1 MNADASDLAAI
12 RGRLQEQ
19 GVALFRFDD
28 GPVHSYPY
36 DTPWL
41 ADPAFNALYDRV
53 RSNTLVDRTRCHAL
67 YQLLAQLE
75 SVPGQMLEVG
85 TWRGGTAGIIASQL
99 PDRTLYVADTFTGVV
114 KSSPWEHY
122 QDGAHSDTSV
132 ESVQA
137 FLTQDLE
144 LRNVVILQGV
154 FPDESGGAVEDTD
167 FCFVHIDVDV
177 FESARDV
184 FLFAWERLSA
194 NGVVVFDDYGFRSA
208 CPGVTKLVDSFRNH
222 PDKLVLDNLNG
233 HAYVIKR
240 TAALPDG

>member
-1 MNADASDLAAI
+1 MNTDSPDLRDI

-41 ADPAFNALYDRV
+41 ANEAFNRV
-53 RSNTLVDRTRCHAL
+53 YEHIRSNTLVDRTRCHAL
-67 YQLLAQLE
+67 YQLLGQLE

-85 TWRGGTAGIIASQL
+85 TWRGGTAGLIASRV
-99 PDRTLYVADTFTGVV
+99 PDRTLYVADTFAGVV

-132 ESVQA
+132 EAVQA
-137 FLTQDLE
+137 FLTGRLALQ
-144 LRNVVILQGV
+144 NVVILEGI
-154 FPDESGGAVEDTD
+154 FPEQTGSAVEAVT
-167 FCFVHIDVDV
+167 FSFVHIDVDV

-184 FLFAWERLSA
+184 FDFAWPRLA
-194 NGVVVFDDYGFRSA
+194 VNGVIVFDDYGFRSA
-208 CPGVTKLVDSFRNH
+208 CPGVTKLVDSFRGDC
-222 PDKLVLDNLNG
+222 DKLVIDNLNG

-240 TAALPDG
+240 GAGKATV